1 MAQTVLDRRRPWS
14 RGHVLETGDH
24 RRRLNSDVVFAMLL
38 ALALP
43 FYPLFYGWFAF
54 ISGPTLLLS
63 LSIFIVGAVLGFLRL
78 PWFNQAGR
86 LNSESLLAASQAKPS
101 DHTLIT

>member
-1 MAQTVLDRRRPWS
+1 MTLGGDADDRFGFGAFVRFCFWPCVIVGGGGGLMAQTVLDRRRPWS

-54 ISGPTLLLS
+54 I
-63 LSIFIVGAVLGFLRL
+63 
-78 PWFNQAGR
+78 
-86 LNSESLLAASQAKPS
+86 
-101 DHTLIT
+101 